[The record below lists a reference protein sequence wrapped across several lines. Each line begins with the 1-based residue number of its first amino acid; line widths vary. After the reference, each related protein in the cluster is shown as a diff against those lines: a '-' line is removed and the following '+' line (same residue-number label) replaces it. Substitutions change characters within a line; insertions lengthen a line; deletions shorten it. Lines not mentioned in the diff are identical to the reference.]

1 MIYTGKTKL
10 AGVMGLS
17 VSHSRSPRLHGYWLE
32 RYGIDGAYLPL
43 AVSEERIAQ
52 AIKALPALGFVGCNV
67 TVPHK
72 EKALTVVDNIE
83 ETARRIGAV
92 NTLVVEQDGSLTG
105 RNTDAYGFMANLRD
119 CVGEWRDDQAA
130 LVFGAGGAA
139 RAILVGLLEAGVPA
153 LRLTNRTR
161 SRAEALADE
170 LAAGI
175 EVVAWDARSD
185 AVAGCGLVV
194 NTTTLGMVG
203 KEPLEVSLDA
213 LDDEAV
219 VADIVYVPLETA
231 LLSTARARG
240 LRCVDGLGML
250 LHQARPSFA
259 AWFGCEPE
267 VDEGLRNFMLADLM
281 P

>member
-52 AIKALPALGFVGCNV
+52 AIRALPALGFAGCNV

-72 EKALTVVDNIE
+72 EQAFAVVDNME

-92 NTLVVEQDGSLTG
+92 NTIVVEKNGSLTG
-105 RNTDAYGFMANLRD
+105 SNTDAYGFIANLGD
-119 CVGEWRDDQAA
+119 CVGEWRKDQAA
-130 LVFGAGGAA
+130 LVLGAGGAA
-139 RAILVGLLEAGVPA
+139 RAILIGLLEAGVPA